1 MSFHD
6 AKARW
11 QTDRAQ
17 FAARGAIL
25 GDVVAYMTPEMRA
38 DFTLAMD
45 AVPAAFTAPNSG
57 IPAYLNTLVDPE
69 VFEILFAPNNATKIL
84 KEVKKGTW
92 LDETAVFPTVEHTGE
107 VSSYGDWNTNGRAGA
122 NANWPARQAYLFQTM
137 KIYGERELE
146 RAGLARINWVAEI
159 DKAAATVMKK
169 FENLSYMFGVA
180 GLQNYGLTND
190 PNLPA
195 AISPATKAAGNGNVW
210 VYNGLINGTAN
221 EIFAD
226 IQALFIQLVT
236 QTQGLVDAKSAMVLT
251 MSPTLETALTT
262 TNSFNVSV
270 NDLLKKNFPNLRIET
285 CVQFGALSA
294 ANPQG
299 VAAGNLMQLM
309 VESLEGQDTG
319 YCAYNEKMRSH
330 AVIKLHSSFEQKLTG
345 GVWGAV
351 IRQPLAIAQMIGL

>member
-11 QTDRAQ
+11 QNDAAQ

-25 GDVVAYMTPEMRA
+25 SEVVAYMTPEMRA
-38 DFTLAMD
+38 NVALAMD

-69 VFEILFAPNNATKIL
+69 IFEILFAPNNATKVL

-107 VSSYGDWNTNGRAGA
+107 VSSYGDWSTNGRAGA
-122 NANWPARQAYLFQTM
+122 NSNWPARQAYLFQTM
-137 KIYGERELE
+137 KSYGERELE
-146 RAGLARINWVAEI
+146 RAGLARLNWVAEI
-159 DKAAATVMKK
+159 DKAAASVMKK
-169 FENLSYMFGVA
+169 FENLCYMFGVA

-210 VYNGLINGTAN
+210 IYSGNVNATAN

-226 IQALFIQLVT
+226 IQSLFIQLVT
-236 QTQGLVDAKSAMVLT
+236 QTQGLVDAKSPMKLT

-270 NDLLKKNFPNLRIET
+270 NDLIKKNFPNLTIET

-309 VESLEGQDTG
+309 VDTIEGQDTG
-319 YCAYNEKMRSH
+319 YCAYNEKMRAH
-330 AVIKLHSSFEQKLTG
+330 AVIKGHSSFEQKVTG

-351 IRQPLAIAQMIGL
+351 IRQPFGIAQMIGL